1 MAEPAA
7 LSVIVEPIGV
17 ALSAVF
23 TGLASIHWSWWFS
36 RIGSLLAS
44 LLSLPWKALLIPLT
58 LIGRILLFV
67 FAPVI
72 YVFSYLA
79 AGAAVVL
86 SFITALEV
94 SFIRV
99 VVKPMES

>member
-7 LSVIVEPIGV
+7 LSAIVEPIGV
-17 ALSAVF
+17 ALCAVF

-58 LIGRILLFV
+58 IISRILLFV

-79 AGAAVVL
+79 AGVAAVLGFVA
-86 SFITALEV
+86 ALEV